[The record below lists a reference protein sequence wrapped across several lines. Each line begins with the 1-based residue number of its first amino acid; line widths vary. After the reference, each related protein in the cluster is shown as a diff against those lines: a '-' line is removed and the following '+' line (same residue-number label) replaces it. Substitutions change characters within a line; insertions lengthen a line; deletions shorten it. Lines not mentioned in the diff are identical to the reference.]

1 MKYFAFLAATL
12 FVSSCAKNE
21 IKPATV
27 HMPDPVAIEQC
38 DETQRNLTQPWAY
51 RQYWCAEKNRKDAV
65 KKHNHIIRLESIR
78 QTRLEVLRVNESI
91 KALVPKTLV
100 PAKKFTVNEKQ
111 NLQVKKIQA
120 KTINKTRATALVENN
135 KSVNE
140 TPKKNNKRSG
150 VVAHGSAVNEPKD
163 GQIIRAENH
172 DINIGSNKV
181 GFANHREV
189 LGPKGR
195 LAIETIAIA
204 ASNASHVRLRGFL
217 AREETLAQLGKT
229 HEQFSV
235 GRALSVKNQ
244 LIKHGITES
253 KITILHHRQIRPGA
267 FVEIMF
273 NG

>member
-1 MKYFAFLAATL
+1 MKYFAFLVATL

-21 IKPATV
+21 IKPAPV
-27 HMPDPVAIEQC
+27 HVPDPVAIEQC
-38 DETQRNLTQPWAY
+38 DETQRNLTEPWMD
-51 RQYWCAEKNRKDAV
+51 RKYWCAQKNRKDAV

-78 QTRLEVLRVNESI
+78 QTRLDVLRVNESI
-91 KALVPKTLV
+91 KALVPETLV
-100 PAKKFTVNEKQ
+100 PAKKFTVKEKH
-111 NLQVKKIQA
+111 NGQVKKMQE
-120 KTINKTRATALVENN
+120 KTTNKTSINKTRATALVAKNI
-135 KSVNE
+135 SINE

-150 VVAHGSAVNEPKD
+150 
-163 GQIIRAENH
+163 QIIRAENH
-172 DINIGSNKV
+172 AISNGGNKV

-195 LAIETIAIA
+195 LAIEAIALA
-204 ASNASHVRLRGFL
+204 ASNANHVRLRGFL
-217 AREETLAQLGKT
+217 AREETLVELGKT

-267 FVEIMF
+267 YVEIMF

>member
-1 MKYFAFLAATL
+1 
-12 FVSSCAKNE
+12 
-21 IKPATV
+21 
-27 HMPDPVAIEQC
+27 
-38 DETQRNLTQPWAY
+38 
-51 RQYWCAEKNRKDAV
+51 
-65 KKHNHIIRLESIR
+65 
-78 QTRLEVLRVNESI
+78 VLRVNESI

-100 PAKKFTVNEKQ
+100 PAKKLTVKEKQ
-111 NLQVKKIQA
+111 NLQVKKSQA
-120 KTINKTRATALVENN
+120 NTINKTKNTALVAKN

-140 TPKKNNKRSG
+140 ATKT
-150 VVAHGSAVNEPKD
+150 

-172 DINIGSNKV
+172 AINNGSNKV

-195 LAIETIAIA
+195 LAIETIALA
-204 ASNASHVRLRGFL
+204 ASNANHVRLRGFL

-253 KITILHHRQIRPGA
+253 KIIILHHKQVRPGA